1 MEKKIVG
8 YQVIGGVNTPHED
21 DLHPDMDASFCIYS
35 KDQCTTMIGDETD
48 LWVILDIYED
58 DIEEPT
64 FMF

>member
-1 MEKKIVG
+1 MKKKIVG

-21 DLHPDMDASFCIYS
+21 DIHPDMAGSFCIYS
-35 KDQCTTMIGDETD
+35 KKQCTTMIGNETD
-48 LWVILDIYED
+48 LWKILDIYED